1 MNQVLKWL
9 QRWILVPLWF
19 SSQYLSFVFFFL
31 LYKDNI
37 LWGYINFPVCIFVS
51 TTTYARVLQ
60 TASHIIDTHTQTNQ
74 CYTSQESPSS
84 QAVTRRPVGRRLLKD
99 IFLTQL
105 LRDLEGQKSSLL
117 KPAPVNQQ
125 VYWCWLICGLWCG
138 PLGKHRVV
146 SPALNLPVDS
156 HMHWRDLQTW
166 RTKKHY
172 FRCFNWR
179 PLVEWIEQIIIIL
192 SFKKVP
198 QLAR

>member
-19 SSQYLSFVFFFL
+19 SSQYLSFVLFFFL

-51 TTTYARVLQ
+51 TTTYARLLQ

-125 VYWCWLICGLWCG
+125 VYWCWLICGAA
-138 PLGKHRVV
+138 GKTQGCQSSTEPSCRLTH
-146 SPALNLPVDS
+146 AL
-156 HMHWRDLQTW
+156 T
-166 RTKKHY
+166 
-172 FRCFNWR
+172 R
-179 PLVEWIEQIIIIL
+179 PTNVTDEKTLFQV
-192 SFKKVP
+192 F
-198 QLAR
+198 